1 MMTLY
6 EFIEKHEGRR
16 KKPYRCPAG
25 KLTIGVGHNID
36 ANPLPID
43 IKRHLEEFGYIDNEM
58 IDRLLNTDIR
68 HAVAD
73 CQVIFPQF
81 NTFSDNRRMALVD
94 FVFQLGFTGARRFV
108 RSVKA
113 INAEQWDDAA
123 RYMAESEWARQTP
136 NRAKEV
142 IQLIKEG

>member
-1 MMTLY
+1 MTLY

-16 KKPYRCPAG
+16 KKPYKCPAG

-43 IKRHLEEFGYIDNEM
+43 IKRHLAQYGSIDNEM

-73 CQVIFPQF
+73 CKVLFPQF
-81 NTFSDNRRMALVD
+81 ATFSDNRRMALID
-94 FVFQLGFTGARRFV
+94 FVFQLGFTGAKKFT
-108 RSVKA
+108 RSVNA
-113 INAEQWDDAA
+113 INAEKWDDAA
-123 RYMAESEWARQTP
+123 RYMGESLWARQTP
-136 NRAKEV
+136 VRAAEV
-142 IQLIKEG
+142 IKLIKEG

>member
-16 KKPYRCPAG
+16 KKPYKCPAG

-43 IKRHLEEFGYIDNEM
+43 IKRHLEKYGSIDNEM
-58 IDRLLNTDIR
+58 IDRLLNADIR

-73 CQVIFPQF
+73 CQVIFPAF
-81 NTFSDNRRMALVD
+81 NTFSDNRRMALID
-94 FVFQLGFTGARRFV
+94 FVFQLGFAGARRFT
-108 RSVKA
+108 RSVNA
-113 INAEQWDDAA
+113 INAEKWDDAA
-123 RYMAESEWARQTP
+123 RYMSESLWARQTP
-136 NRAKEV
+136 TRAKEV

>member
-1 MMTLY
+1 MTLY

>member
-1 MMTLY
+1 MTLY

-16 KKPYRCPAG
+16 KKPYKCPAG

-43 IKRHLEEFGYIDNEM
+43 IKIHLAEYGYIDNEM

-73 CQVIFPQF
+73 CQVIFPAY
-81 NTFSDNRRMALVD
+81 NTMSDNRRMALVD
-94 FVFQLGFTGARRFV
+94 FVFQLGFTGARRFT
-108 RSVKA
+108 RSVNA
-113 INAEQWDDAA
+113 INAEKWDDAA
-123 RYMAESEWARQTP
+123 RYMGESLWARQCP
-136 NRAKEV
+136 SRSKEV
-142 IQLIKEG
+142 CALIKKG

>member
-1 MMTLY
+1 MTLY
-6 EFIEKHEGRR
+6 EFIEEHEGRR

-43 IKRHLEEFGYIDNEM
+43 IKRHLAQYGSIDNEM

-73 CQVIFPQF
+73 CQVIFPAY
-81 NTFSDNRRMALVD
+81 NTMSDNRRMALVD
-94 FVFQLGFTGARRFV
+94 FVFQLGFTGARRFT
-108 RSVKA
+108 RSVNA
-113 INAEQWDDAA
+113 INAEKWDDAA
-123 RYMAESEWARQTP
+123 RYMGESLWARQTP
-136 NRAKEV
+136 ARAADV
-142 IQLIKEG
+142 IKLIKEG

>member
-1 MMTLY
+1 MTLY

-43 IKRHLEEFGYIDNEM
+43 IKRHLEEYGSIDNEM
-58 IDRLLNTDIR
+58 IDRLLNQDIR
-68 HAVAD
+68 IAVD
-73 CQVIFPQF
+73 GCKTIFPMF
-81 NTFSDNRRMALVD
+81 AEFSDNRRMALID

-113 INAEQWDDAA
+113 INAEKWEDAA
-123 RYMAESEWARQTP
+123 RYMGESLWARQTP
-136 NRAKEV
+136 KRAKEV
-142 IQLIKEG
+142 IELIREG

>member
-1 MMTLY
+1 MTLY

-36 ANPLPID
+36 ANPLPPD
-43 IKRHLEEFGYIDNEM
+43 IQHYLAQTGYITEDM

-73 CQVIFPQF
+73 CQVIFPAF
-81 NTFSDNRRMALVD
+81 NTFSDNRRMALID
-94 FVFQLGFTGARRFV
+94 FVFQLGFTGARRFT
-108 RSVKA
+108 RSVNA
-113 INAEQWDDAA
+113 INAEKWDDAA
-123 RYMAESEWARQTP
+123 RYMGESLWARQTP
-136 NRAKEV
+136 ARAAEV
-142 IQLIKEG
+142 IKLIKEG

>member
-1 MMTLY
+1 MTLY

-43 IKRHLEEFGYIDNEM
+43 IKRKLERDGSIDNEM
-58 IDRLLNTDIR
+58 IDRLLNQDIR
-68 HAVAD
+68 IAVD
-73 CQVIFPQF
+73 GCKTIFPMF
-81 NTFSDNRRMALVD
+81 AEFSDNRRMALID
-94 FVFQLGFTGARRFV
+94 WVFQLGFAGARRFV

-113 INAEQWDDAA
+113 INSEKWEDAA
-123 RYMAESEWARQTP
+123 RYMSESLWARQTP
-136 NRAKEV
+136 SRAKEV
-142 IQLIKEG
+142 IQLIREG

>member
-1 MMTLY
+1 MTLY

-43 IKRHLEEFGYIDNEM
+43 IKRHLKEYGSIDNEM
-58 IDRLLNTDIR
+58 IDRLLNQDIR
-68 HAVAD
+68 IAVD
-73 CQVIFPQF
+73 GCKTIFPMF
-81 NTFSDNRRMALVD
+81 AEFSDNRRMALID

-113 INAEQWDDAA
+113 INAEKWEDAA
-123 RYMAESEWARQTP
+123 RYMGESLWARQTP
-136 NRAKEV
+136 ARAAEV
-142 IQLIKEG
+142 IKLIKEG

>member
-1 MMTLY
+1 MTLY

-142 IQLIKEG
+142 RQLIKEG

>member
-58 IDRLLNTDIR
+58 MDRLLNTDIR

-136 NRAKEV
+136 ARAADV
-142 IQLIKEG
+142 IKLIKEG

>member
-136 NRAKEV
+136 ARAAEV
-142 IQLIKEG
+142 IKLIKEG

>member
-1 MMTLY
+1 MTLY

-43 IKRHLEEFGYIDNEM
+43 IKRKLEMDGSIDNEM

-68 HAVAD
+68 HAAAD

-81 NTFSDNRRMALVD
+81 NTFSDNRRMALID
-94 FVFQLGFTGARRFV
+94 WVFQLGFTGARRFV

-113 INAEQWDDAA
+113 INSEQWEDAA
-123 RYMAESEWARQTP
+123 RFMGESLWARQTP
-136 NRAKEV
+136 SRAKEV
-142 IQLIKEG
+142 IQLIREG